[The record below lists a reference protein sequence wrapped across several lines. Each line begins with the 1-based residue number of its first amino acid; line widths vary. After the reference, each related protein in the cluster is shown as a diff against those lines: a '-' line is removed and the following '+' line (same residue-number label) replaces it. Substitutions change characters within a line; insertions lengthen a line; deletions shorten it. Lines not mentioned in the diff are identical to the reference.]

1 MTKLTIG
8 KLYAIERDR
17 QRDKEKN
24 LTFMYLG
31 PAPNACV
38 RFLVCGEY
46 NDLTMRNYINGNI
59 LKCADSINF
68 VNWLQEV
75 KC

>member
-1 MTKLTIG
+1 MAKLTIG
-8 KLYAIERDR
+8 KFYAIDLLRA
-17 QRDKEKN
+17 RDKEKN

-31 PAPNACV
+31 PSAHDRV

-46 NDLTMRNYINGNI
+46 NDLSMRNYINENI
-59 LKCADSINF
+59 LTCARTINF